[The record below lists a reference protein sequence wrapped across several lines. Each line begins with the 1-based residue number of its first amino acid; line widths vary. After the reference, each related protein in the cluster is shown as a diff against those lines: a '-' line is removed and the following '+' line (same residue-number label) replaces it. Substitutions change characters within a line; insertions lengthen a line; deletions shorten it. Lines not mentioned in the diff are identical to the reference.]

1 MKISV
6 RRSRKWISQKNYLCR
21 VVHILLAINFSDQ
34 FISIFFCLR
43 FNIMA
48 TETRT
53 HARTQSPT
61 HTRTHA
67 HTQNVTFLERSDL
80 YFKSVF
86 SFQSSTSGDESD
98 SPPPVQGTWS
108 KFNFFIRKTT

>member
-34 FISIFFCLR
+34 FISIFFCLS

-53 HARTQSPT
+53 HARTQSHPHTLART
-61 HTRTHA
+61 HTR
-67 HTQNVTFLERSDL
+67 
-80 YFKSVF
+80 
-86 SFQSSTSGDESD
+86 
-98 SPPPVQGTWS
+98 
-108 KFNFFIRKTT
+108 KT

>member
-53 HARTQSPT
+53 HADTHETRIYARTQSQPHTLART
-61 HTRTHA
+61 HTR
-67 HTQNVTFLERSDL
+67 
-80 YFKSVF
+80 
-86 SFQSSTSGDESD
+86 
-98 SPPPVQGTWS
+98 
-108 KFNFFIRKTT
+108 KT